1 VKKKK
6 SAEQSSEQVSS
17 DLPTMMGAQS
27 GTRPAVQMRGSTPDL
42 EGFAGPY
49 QLLRVLG
56 SGGVGT
62 VYEARDPELERNVAL
77 KLMNV
82 DAPSEWISF
91 KEEARVTAQ
100 LEHPSIVPLY
110 GMGVTETGHVYLVM
124 RKVDGSSLS
133 DVLADLA
140 EGEDATRARWPRPRL
155 LRAFLQVCEAASF
168 AHSRGIIHR
177 DLKPSNIM
185 LGEFGETL
193 VLDWGVARRYE
204 DGMDPDDGS
213 GMLVG
218 TPGYMSPEQA
228 SGRPDL
234 DPRSDV
240 WSLGAILYELLTHE
254 PAYRGNRPL
263 SLLLR
268 TMEGMPT
275 PPPRRAPRMAIPKDL
290 ADICTRALAT
300 ERGDRYQSAKELA
313 EALQDFL
320 EGTERQQKAE
330 AILARAGE
338 VWSTYLELGMTRDE
352 LREKEKRLA
361 DASDAW
367 SPLSERR
374 ELLEVRDELETLE
387 PTRARAFGEFVAL
400 CEKALA
406 HAPNHGGA
414 RAALA
419 GAYWERLGEAEE
431 RRDAAEIAYYH
442 DRVSNFDDGS
452 FTALLEGIGTLSLTT
467 DPPDAEVICER
478 FEKRG
483 LIYRLD
489 DRRELGKTPLS
500 RVSLEMGSYLLT
512 LTAEGREPVRY
523 PVRIDRTEHRDL
535 TKTPIRLLDAESI
548 GEGFVYVPAGPFL
561 YGGDSEAPG
570 SLPPTEAW
578 LDAFCISVF
587 PVTMEEYTEFLNG
600 LHEVDPAEAWQ
611 RCPRSESS
619 LSVSEGQYF
628 ERPRR
633 GGHYELPETGP
644 DGAPWDPRWPVFGI
658 SWHDAVAYCAWV
670 SERDGVSYRLPRER
684 ELEKAARGV
693 DGRFYP
699 WGDGFDRTL
708 CKMGDSRRGPPRP
721 EPVGAFPND
730 VSVYGVR
737 DLGGSMRDWCGDLS
751 FDGDTTLRPVRGG
764 SWNYDPRFCRSATRL
779 GRAPWRIFAYNG
791 FRLAHDV

>member
-1 VKKKK
+1 MKKED
-6 SAEQSSEQVSS
+6 SAEDGGDDAPS
-17 DLPTMMGAQS
+17 DMPTLMGVES
-27 GTRPAVQMRGSTPDL
+27 GTHRAVRRPSPDEL
-42 EGFAGPY
+42 QGMAGRY
-49 QLLRVLG
+49 QLVRVLG
-56 SGGVGT
+56 TGGVGT
-62 VYEARDPELERNVAL
+62 VYEAYDPELERCVAL

-82 DAPSEWISF
+82 DAPSEWVSF

-110 GMGVTETGHVYLVM
+110 EMGVTETGQVYLVM
-124 RKVDGSSLS
+124 RKVDGSSLG
-133 DVLADLA
+133 DVLSGLA
-140 EGEDATRARWPRPRL
+140 EGDPAMLERWPRPRL

-177 DLKPSNIM
+177 DFKPSNIM
-185 LGEFGETL
+185 LGDFGETL

-204 DGMDPDDGS
+204 EGTDPEDGS

-234 DPRSDV
+234 DPRTDV
-240 WSLGAILYELLTHE
+240 WSLGAILYELLTFE
-254 PAYRGNRPL
+254 PAYQGSRPL

-290 ADICTRALAT
+290 ADICNRALAT
-300 ERGDRYQSAKELA
+300 ERDERYQSAKELA
-313 EALQDFL
+313 EALQSYL
-320 EGTERQQKAE
+320 EGTERQRKAE
-330 AILARAGE
+330 ALLARAGE
-338 VWSTYLELGMTRDE
+338 VWSGYLELGLKRDE
-352 LREKEKRLA
+352 LREEEKRLA
-361 DASDAW
+361 DAADAW

-374 ELLEVRDELETLE
+374 ELLAVRDELETLE

-406 HAPNHGGA
+406 HAPTHGGA

-431 RRDAAEIAYYH
+431 RRDPAAIAYYH

-452 FTALLEGIGTLSLTT
+452 FTALLEGIGSVSLTT
-467 DPPDAEVICER
+467 EPSEAEVTCER
-478 FEKRG
+478 FERRG
-483 LIYRLD
+483 LIYRLV

-500 RVSLEMGSYLLT
+500 GISLEMGSYLLT
-512 LTAEGREPVRY
+512 LEAEGYEPVRF
-523 PVRIDRTEHRDL
+523 PVRIDRTEHRNFE
-535 TKTPIRLLDAESI
+535 KTPIRLLTAEEI
-548 GEGFVYVPAGPFL
+548 GEGFAYVPGGPFL
-561 YGGDSEAPG
+561 CGGDAEAPG
-570 SLPPTEAW
+570 SAPLTEVW
-578 LDAFCISVF
+578 LDAFCISIL
-587 PVTMEEYTEFLNG
+587 PVTMEQYTEFLNG
-600 LHEVDPAEAWQ
+600 LHEIDPAEAWQ

-619 LSVSEGQYF
+619 LSVAEGQYF
-628 ERPRR
+628 KRPKSN
-633 GGHYELPETGP
+633 GHYELPETGP
-644 DGAPWDPRWPVFGI
+644 DGSPWDPRWPVFGI
-658 SWHDAVAYCAWV
+658 SWHDAVAYCSWA
-670 SERDGVSYRLPRER
+670 SERDGRTYRLPLEQ
-684 ELEKAARGV
+684 EVEKAARGV

-708 CKMGDSRRGPPRP
+708 CKMGDSRRGPPQP

-737 DLGGSMRDWCGDLS
+737 DLGGSMRDWCGDHA